1 MGKGHE
7 KEQDEPPVEVMA
19 HIQAGASAQ
28 DDARNRLLA
37 QAFLS
42 FESSQVVEGTAPPNP
57 RQPQSSSLGA
67 NTPANYPNLTGSIG
81 PTHVGSMSTPPAA
94 QGSAPT
100 PPSGAQSLASRG
112 FFASQPVLPTIE
124 VPCTS
129 RPLPWSQG
137 DTPSHMGFSSPSV
150 SSNMTPMP
158 ARGWDNRASTE
169 VTHISETTR
178 GGSTIIPET
187 PQEQSAPPYSQQ
199 FVPPSSFTSTTSFGS
214 SSVLGN
220 GSPRPVDPE
229 MACGPSLI
237 YYPPGLNPDG
247 SYETPPPGG
256 KRPVES
262 SDDEVSETPGSSHR
276 APGSSLPM
284 QSSPLREVMNSSQQP
299 RGSSPMQTDDDI
311 SLPSLPIDVPM
322 QFLSFPPQFPDPMNT
337 SSPSS
342 GKNGGSIPPSS
353 HRSDPVP
360 FVIPNTSS
368 QVSGG
373 SSSQNSNLPPP
384 STGSFIPETS
394 PFNASQFPPSSSQ
407 PPLYNPNLEIHGPA
421 VPPSSQNSGG
431 DGGLLVPP
439 ALGDLQ
445 TRLNHDGRSFQPAR
459 QNRALRPD
467 ERGYW
472 VVDTLAWTPQ
482 QWLAAWAHLTE
493 FVGGGAA
500 GWSVSVRRDEDG
512 ATLRIY
518 CFGAVVEHVWWL
530 LFQVSEGRVV
540 ATGGRWLDASGT
552 EVLQMG
558 ARPQ

>member
-1 MGKGHE
+1 M
-7 KEQDEPPVEVMA
+7 
-19 HIQAGASAQ
+19 
-28 DDARNRLLA
+28 
-37 QAFLS
+37 
-42 FESSQVVEGTAPPNP
+42 
-57 RQPQSSSLGA
+57 
-67 NTPANYPNLTGSIG
+67 TPA
-81 PTHVGSMSTPPAA
+81 PA
-94 QGSAPT
+94 G
-100 PPSGAQSLASRG
+100 
-112 FFASQPVLPTIE
+112 
-124 VPCTS
+124 
-129 RPLPWSQG
+129 
-137 DTPSHMGFSSPSV
+137 
-150 SSNMTPMP
+150 
-158 ARGWDNRASTE
+158 GWDNRASTE

-187 PQEQSAPPYSQQ
+187 PQEQSAPPSSQQ

-220 GSPRPVDPE
+220 DSPRPVDPE

-237 YYPPGLNPDG
+237 YCPPGLNPDG

-256 KRPVES
+256 QRPVES
-262 SDDEVSETPGSSHR
+262 SDDELAISAHRCAYAVPVIPSPIPGPDEYLVSFFG
-276 APGSSLPM
+276 
-284 QSSPLREVMNSSQQP
+284 QQW
-299 RGSSPMQTDDDI
+299 
-311 SLPSLPIDVPM
+311 
-322 QFLSFPPQFPDPMNT
+322 
-337 SSPSS
+337 
-342 GKNGGSIPPSS
+342 GSIPPSS

-431 DGGLLVPP
+431 DGGLLIPP

-459 QNRALRPD
+459 QSRALRPD

-472 VVDTLAWTPQ
+472 VVDTSAWTPQ

-493 FVGGGAA
+493 FVDGGAA

-518 CFGAVVEHVWWL
+518 CFGAVVEHVW
-530 LFQVSEGRVV
+530 
-540 ATGGRWLDASGT
+540 
-552 EVLQMG
+552 
-558 ARPQ
+558 